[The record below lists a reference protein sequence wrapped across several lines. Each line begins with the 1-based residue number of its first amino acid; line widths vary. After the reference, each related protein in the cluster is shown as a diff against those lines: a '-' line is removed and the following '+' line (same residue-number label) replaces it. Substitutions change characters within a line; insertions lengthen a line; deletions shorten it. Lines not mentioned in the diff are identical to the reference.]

1 MGMDRRLRLGS
12 QPFRN
17 QCRGTGEPPQVYARE
32 KTFGKYRERE
42 RGAWGTNYD
51 HSFPLSQLKIT
62 TQVAFCLICN
72 RKQERGRLMLQTPP
86 RRAALPSRLPL
97 TGTPDLPGFSPT
109 HGISR
114 IHKLTCALFMFTCI
128 KSKIKELKCKFSN

>member
-1 MGMDRRLRLGS
+1 MGHSRLGI
-12 QPFRN
+12 N
-17 QCRGTGEPPQVYARE
+17 AEVQVNHHRSMRE
-32 KTFGKYRERE
+32 RKPLGSSGRE
-42 RGAWGTNYD
+42 RGEGWGTNYD

-72 RKQERGRLMLQTPP
+72 RKQERGRLMWQTPP

-114 IHKLTCALFMFTCI
+114 INKLMCALFMFTCI